1 EEVKTRIKYIEEWD
15 GASTIGTNFIST
27 IENCLKN
34 ISEENSSVDFQS
46 MIRVFNHTKT
56 LSLNME
62 KYYKSIEEALSKEEQ
77 IIKALEY
84 LKEKGS
90 EWKTANLYQ
99 KRYNLLNLMG
109 LNGSE
114 EVEEMLRNVEKYIF
128 PMLEK
133 HNKSQLELLIAGHP
147 DMGNL
152 LKAPDLFHDSQII
165 SISHCLSEKNFA
177 SGKLE
182 KIIKRARDVKEFQK
196 KTTKEMMDSV
206 TNYME
211 FVSKIVKLL
220 KEAEG
225 NMKKKLSWET
235 KELNDFSTAGDILQA
250 LSTGRNILMTMCSV
264 ERNQSILKEAIGF
277 EFNSAQKFWKKWKL
291 KGVPETKEMIEQV
304 KELNEFVMKNR
315 NSNIKYVGNV
325 FQKASEIPG
334 LHGIFDDFSSFKSEM
349 SKIKQGTRIIEI
361 FEKIQDLSLD
371 FSSFSDKLHYAS
383 VNIIVLNTFLHEF
396 AEEDDGIISRLE
408 SIPILQMILILFA
421 MISIIF
427 LFISMIYSLTPSG
440 RKRWRRFFLTRFASK
455 ETRELQ
461 WRYSFWL
468 DQESEKNAL
477 CEAVREINFEQ
488 VKSLIDRGV
497 FINVYNQFGNTP
509 LHAAAK
515 YGHVKIVEY
524 LIKNGADRKAFNSEN
539 KIPEQLLNESV
550 QSTIQ
555 QSLTSITGSVSEGT
569 KKSQQS
575 EAESFSE
582 IYRIFDK
589 HREKKYRQRLPDLL
603 PTMAYRI
610 RIDPRIVSSSCNG
623 SNVRSHPP
631 NCPNGRKWNTGI
643 R

>member
-1 EEVKTRIKYIEEWD
+1 
-15 GASTIGTNFIST
+15 
-27 IENCLKN
+27 
-34 ISEENSSVDFQS
+34 

-610 RIDPRIVSSSCNG
+610 RIDPRIVSSSCESFTEQYKGNVGNG